1 MNLKTK
7 ENNTIILTILCIS
20 IIFGY
25 LVSNLIT
32 ANGMSFNKI
41 IFIIGKDKH
50 IHIHHFVLNF
60 ICILTLLVGRYV
72 DWTIIVLLIGF
83 NIGAILE
90 DFSYIF
96 KSGFKNPITDILK
109 VHNHKIEYVSN

>member
-1 MNLKTK
+1 MNFKIRK
-7 ENNTIILTILCIS
+7 NNIVLLTILCIS
-20 IIFGY
+20 IIVGY

-32 ANGMSFNKI
+32 ENGMSFNKI

-50 IHIHHFVLNF
+50 IHIHHFVLNI
-60 ICILTLLVGRYV
+60 ICMLTLLIGRYV

>member
-1 MNLKTK
+1 MVSKKKEKEIFTK
-7 ENNTIILTILCIS
+7 LNSEFKNET
-20 IIFGY
+20 
-25 LVSNLIT
+25 
-32 ANGMSFNKI
+32 
-41 IFIIGKDKH
+41 FID
-50 IHIHHFVLNF
+50 
-60 ICILTLLVGRYV
+60 
-72 DWTIIVLLIGF
+72 F